1 MALISLTEKYMENIL
16 ILNLLGKRFYLPLII
31 VNDYPQTL
39 LGNELLRSKY
49 YRNDLQDYYF
59 ERNSLLFSY
68 ILTYYTLEK
77 KIFCPHHIP
86 IELLE
91 NECRF
96 FQLTNPIIY
105 HEINKIETY
114 QYISRNSK
122 NKNEYFIDLIG
133 FIIGLL
139 FMITISM
146 ETSEKRSSWSL
157 AYFIELFSTLLLTST
172 ILYQTISKK
181 NFLQNHCFL
190 IDLFSTILSIFIITS
205 ENLLMMTNHSFFNS
219 LNMLL
224 KTFRLFIMIGHLRIL
239 RLIIRTFI
247 QRYEYEHFFKLNL
260 NHLLQISNYLYIT
273 IY

>member
-1 MALISLTEKYMENIL
+1 MENIL

-146 ETSEKRSSWSL
+146 ETSEKTSSWSL

-181 NFLQNHCFL
+181 NHCFV

-224 KTFRLFIMIGHLRIL
+224 KTFRLFLMIGHLRIL

-247 QRYEYEHFFKLNL
+247 QRYEYEHFFSIK
-260 NHLLQISNYLYIT
+260 S
-273 IY
+273 